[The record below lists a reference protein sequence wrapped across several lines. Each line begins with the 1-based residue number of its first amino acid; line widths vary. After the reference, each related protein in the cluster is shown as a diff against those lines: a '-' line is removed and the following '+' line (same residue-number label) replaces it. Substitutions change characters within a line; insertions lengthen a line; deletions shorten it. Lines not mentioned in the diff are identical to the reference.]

1 MTTNPAHPSA
11 PPPGQPFRRETK
23 IPINPRRVRG
33 GVRLKTKEGEAWDSW
48 VTERLFRVVEQSTSG
63 DSLREGME
71 YARGGQTRRLEI
83 EDGAAKVS
91 VQGRS
96 TRPYRVSVGLKG
108 FNDDQRERIIGAM
121 SDQAIYAAKLLAG
134 ELPTNI
140 EDVLAPLDLRLF
152 PTDAADFEIT
162 CTCKEKDN
170 PWCKH
175 TVCAAALMCER
186 LGENP
191 MLVFSLRGLDGV
203 ELIERLRERRVLAG
217 RGSRPG
223 DLYVPRPPGGGDEVM
238 PALEDCLESFWEAG
252 PGLEMVHLPIE
263 KPEVGYVLLRR
274 LGPSPFP
281 EARFPLVGLLAT
293 CYEIIGQ
300 DALDGP
306 IGRLPAGRSE
316 VQADD
321 VTEVGPQGSEADP
334 GGGDPRDPDAD

>member
-1 MTTNPAHPSA
+1 MTSNPTQ

-23 IPINPRRVRG
+23 VPINPRRVRG
-33 GVRLKTKEGEAWDSW
+33 GVRLKTKEGEPWESW
-48 VTERLFRVVEQSTSG
+48 IAERLFRVVELNASG
-63 DSLREGME
+63 EALREGLE
-71 YARGGQTRRLEI
+71 YARGGQTRRIEI
-83 EDGAAKVS
+83 EDGFAKAS
-91 VQGRS
+91 VQGRA
-96 TRPYRVSVGLKG
+96 TRPYRVSVGLRR
-108 FNDDQRERIIGAM
+108 FTDEDRERVIGAM

-152 PTDAADFEIT
+152 PVDAGEFEIT
-162 CTCKEKDN
+162 CTCKEANK

-175 TVCAAALMCER
+175 AVCAASLMCER

-191 MLVFSLRGLDGV
+191 MLMFSIRGLDGA

-223 DLYVPRPPGGGDEVM
+223 DLYTPRAPGASDEAS
-238 PALEDCLESFWEAG
+238 PALEECLEHFWEAG
-252 PGLEMVHLPIE
+252 PELGSIHLPIE
-263 KPEVGYVLLRR
+263 KPDVGYVLLRR

-300 DALDGP
+300 SALEEP
-306 IGRLPAGRSE
+306 IGRLGAGASE
-316 VQADD
+316 EESGSSPDD
-321 VTEVGPQGSEADP
+321 EESGEGED
-334 GGGDPRDPDAD
+334 